1 MSGKFSGGEV
11 LLEKCL
17 LSAFHLHHAVTLLY
31 NGFLPVSYRKKSI
44 VEQHHNHHNHCDD
57 YDDCRLCKIVSLE
70 RRPYS
75 LIQEF
80 KAGR

>member
-31 NGFLPVSYRKKSI
+31 NGFLMI
-44 VEQHHNHHNHCDD
+44 VM
-57 YDDCRLCKIVSLE
+57 IMM
-70 RRPYS
+70 
-75 LIQEF
+75 I
-80 KAGR
+80 AGCAK